1 MFWRLR
7 HGLGDH
13 AVSLRLR
20 LAAPR
25 APLRLR
31 LLEWGFLLALHK
43 HVSSLG
49 RAYDSSFLERG
60 AGFPLRPRV
69 APDQARIKE
78 EADANRQRYDAE
90 GRRHQGVGLRT
101 RDQHEGN
108 GVANGDAG

>member
-49 RAYDSSFLERG
+49 RRMTQVSLSGERDFLY
-60 AGFPLRPRV
+60 
-69 APDQARIKE
+69 AR
-78 EADANRQRYDAE
+78 AS
-90 GRRHQGVGLRT
+90 RRIRLESRKKPMPTASGMTPKAAATKASGSVRAIST
-101 RDQHEGN
+101 KAM
-108 GVANGDAG
+108 V